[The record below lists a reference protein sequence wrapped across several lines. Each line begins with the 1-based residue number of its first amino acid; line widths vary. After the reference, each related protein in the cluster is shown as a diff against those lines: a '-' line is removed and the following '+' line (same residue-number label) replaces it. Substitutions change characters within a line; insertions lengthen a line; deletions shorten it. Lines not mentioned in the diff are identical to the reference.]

1 MAKKISLLHCTTEYP
16 APLEELNL
24 NVINT
29 LSKKYKASI
38 GYSDHSNNLITPI
51 IATSQLSTSLNSGNL
66 AKVEGP
72 ANLGTFV
79 PLTGCIGVL
88 SFFFFIKLL

>member
-1 MAKKISLLHCTTEYP
+1 MP
-16 APLEELNL
+16 A
-24 NVINT
+24 
-29 LSKKYKASI
+29 
-38 GYSDHSNNLITPI
+38 SNGIPT

-79 PLTGCIGVL
+79 PLTGWIGSL
-88 SFFFFIKLL
+88 FPFFFHSKTVSHSSKLEYLLCVNL